1 MSTGA
6 APAPDPI
13 RSLDQRDVALLANG
27 VRIIA
32 LRSLGDPDAAREVA
46 QETIARALQAISNG
60 RLRDPRAI
68 GGFVRGIARHVIA
81 DELRLR
87 NRTVPLEP
95 ELTDSSGDSDP
106 LEALVRAEQVAA
118 VRRAMRQLSPAD
130 RRIIRLSFVDGLTPS
145 AVAERLHE
153 PGVRIRKRKSRALER
168 LRAALLSAGPRHE
181 EPALPTLS
189 VDSASS
195 PTEAGDADAP

>member
-6 APAPDPI
+6 APAPDPV
-13 RSLDQRDVALLANG
+13 RLLDERDVALLANG

-32 LRSLGDPDAAREVA
+32 LRSLGDADAAGEVA
-46 QETIARALQAISNG
+46 QETVTRALRAISEG

-95 ELTDSSGDSDP
+95 ELTDPSGDSDP

-118 VRRAMRQLSPAD
+118 VRRAMQQLSAAD
-130 RRIIRLSFVDGLTPS
+130 RRIIHLSFMDGLTPA

-153 PGVRIRKRKSRALER
+153 PAVRVRKRKSRALER
-168 LRAALLSAGPRHE
+168 LRAALLTAGPRHE
-181 EPALPTLS
+181 EPASPTLS
-189 VDSASS
+189 VDSIASS
-195 PTEAGDADAP
+195 SEAGDADAP